1 VPGGSPTFDLVV
13 ATLGRADELGRL
25 LDSLEGQT
33 YGSFRVLVVDQN
45 HDGRAEAVLSG
56 RDLEL
61 LRLTSAP
68 GLARA
73 RNGALELV
81 EADVVAFPD
90 DDCRYPPT
98 LLADVAQ
105 RLSARGELDGLSIPM
120 QDTSGL
126 RDAGWTGEPTLL
138 STRNVWN
145 LVASAGLF
153 LRRPL
158 LERVGA
164 FDEQLGIGGPGPWR
178 SSEETDYVIRAL
190 RDGAR
195 IAYDPTLSV
204 EHPLTVVS
212 GAALVTRGRSEGA
225 SVGYLLRKHRYPPLT
240 VGRMAIRPV
249 GGVAVSLARLDADR
263 ARFHAATLAGRIR
276 GYVGARRANSS
287 A

>member
-13 ATLGRADELGRL
+13 GTLGRVDELGRL

-33 YGSFRVLVVDQN
+33 YRSFRVIVVDQN
-45 HDGRAEAVLSG
+45 DDGRAETVLSG
-56 RDLEL
+56 RDVDLV
-61 LRLTSAP
+61 RMTSAP

-73 RNGALELV
+73 RNVALDRV

-90 DDCRYPPT
+90 DDCRYPPA
-98 LLADVAQ
+98 LLAGVAE
-105 RLSARGELDGLSIPM
+105 RLSARPELDGLSVPTA
-120 QDTSGL
+120 DADGR
-126 RDAGWTGEPTLL
+126 RDAGWGGEPTLL
-138 STRNVWN
+138 STRSVWN

-153 LRRPL
+153 VRRPL
-158 LERVGA
+158 LERVGR
-164 FDEQLGIGGPGPWR
+164 FDEQLGVGGPGPWR

-195 IAYDPTLSV
+195 IAYDPSLAV
-204 EHPLTVVS
+204 EHPLTVAS
-212 GAALVTRGRSEGA
+212 GPALVARGRSEGA
-225 SVGYLLRKHRYPPLT
+225 SVGYLLRKHGYPPRT
-240 VGRMAIRPV
+240 VGRMAVRPV
-249 GGVAVSLARLDADR
+249 GGVVVSLARRDVDR

>member
-1 VPGGSPTFDLVV
+1 M
-13 ATLGRADELGRL
+13 ATLGRVDELGRL

-33 YGSFRVLVVDQN
+33 YRSFRVLVVDQN
-45 HDGRAEAVLSG
+45 RDGRAEAVQAG
-56 RDLEL
+56 RNLDL
-61 LRLTSAP
+61 LRLTSTP

-73 RNGALELV
+73 RNVALELV

-105 RLSARGELDGLSIPM
+105 RLSTREELDGLSVPT
-120 QDTSGL
+120 QDADGR
-126 RDAGWTGEPTLL
+126 RDAGWGSEPAALT
-138 STRNVWN
+138 TRNVWN

-190 RDGAR
+190 REGAR

-212 GAALVTRGRSEGA
+212 GAALVARGRSEGA
-225 SVGYLLRKHRYPPLT
+225 SVGYLLRKHRYPPRT
-240 VGRMAIRPV
+240 VGRMGVRPV
-249 GGVAVSLARLDADR
+249 GGVIVSLARLDANR
-263 ARFHAATLAGRIR
+263 ARFHAATLTGRIR
-276 GYVGARRANSS
+276 GYFGARRANSS

>member
-13 ATLGRADELGRL
+13 ATLGRVDELGRL

-33 YGSFRVLVVDQN
+33 YRSFRVLVVDQN
-45 HDGRAEAVLSG
+45 RDGRAEAVQAG
-56 RDLEL
+56 RNLDL
-61 LRLTSAP
+61 LRLTSTP

-73 RNGALELV
+73 RNVALELV

-105 RLSARGELDGLSIPM
+105 RLSTREELDGLSVPT
-120 QDTSGL
+120 QDADGR
-126 RDAGWTGEPTLL
+126 RDAGWGSEPAALT
-138 STRNVWN
+138 TRNVWN

-190 RDGAR
+190 REGAR

-212 GAALVTRGRSEGA
+212 GAALVARGRSEGA
-225 SVGYLLRKHRYPPLT
+225 SVGYLLRKHRYPPRT
-240 VGRMAIRPV
+240 VGRMGVRPV
-249 GGVAVSLARLDADR
+249 GGVIVSLARLDANR
-263 ARFHAATLAGRIR
+263 ARFHAATLTGRIR
-276 GYVGARRANSS
+276 GYFGARRANSS